1 MELDDTECIGG
12 AFRDGKSRLSVVGSD
27 RVGDALQQGVLGL
40 QQFVLARE
48 ELVVL
53 VEETVLCVD
62 VGVKGLRTS
71 GKQCRDA
78 LQRVGNAVQ
87 DLIVHNKVHSFN
99 IKFGE
104 K

>member
-1 MELDDTECIGG
+1 MELDGAELIGG
-12 AFRDGKSRLSVVGSD
+12 AFRDGKSGLSVGSD
-27 RVGDALQQGVLGL
+27 RVGDALQQGVLVF

-48 ELVVL
+48 EL
-53 VEETVLCVD
+53 E
-62 VGVKGLRTS
+62 
-71 GKQCRDA
+71 
-78 LQRVGNAVQ
+78 

>member
-1 MELDDTECIGG
+1 MELDAAELIGG
-12 AFRDGKSRLSVVGSD
+12 VFRDGKSGLSVGSD

-48 ELVVL
+48 EL
-53 VEETVLCVD
+53 E
-62 VGVKGLRTS
+62 
-71 GKQCRDA
+71 
-78 LQRVGNAVQ
+78 

>member
-1 MELDDTECIGG
+1 MELDAAELIGG
-12 AFRDGKSRLSVVGSD
+12 GVRGGKSGLSVGSD

-48 ELVVL
+48 EL
-53 VEETVLCVD
+53 D
-62 VGVKGLRTS
+62 
-71 GKQCRDA
+71 
-78 LQRVGNAVQ
+78 

>member
-1 MELDDTECIGG
+1 M
-12 AFRDGKSRLSVVGSD
+12 
-27 RVGDALQQGVLGL
+27 
-40 QQFVLARE
+40 
-48 ELVVL
+48 L
-53 VEETVLCVD
+53 VEETVLRAE
-62 VGVKGLRTS
+62 VGVEGLRTS

-87 DLIVHNKVHSFN
+87 DLIVHNKVHFLN

>member
-1 MELDDTECIGG
+1 MELGDIECIGG
-12 AFRDGKSRLSVVGSD
+12 AFRDGKSGLSVGSD
-27 RVGDALQQGVLGL
+27 RVGDALQQGVLVF

-48 ELVVL
+48 EL
-53 VEETVLCVD
+53 D
-62 VGVKGLRTS
+62 
-71 GKQCRDA
+71 
-78 LQRVGNAVQ
+78 

>member
-1 MELDDTECIGG
+1 MELGDTECIGG
-12 AFRDGKSRLSVVGSD
+12 AFRDGKSGLSVGSD
-27 RVGDALQQGVLGL
+27 RVGDALQQGVLVF

-48 ELVVL
+48 EL
-53 VEETVLCVD
+53 D
-62 VGVKGLRTS
+62 
-71 GKQCRDA
+71 
-78 LQRVGNAVQ
+78 

>member
-1 MELDDTECIGG
+1 MELGDAELIGG
-12 AFRDGKSRLSVVGSD
+12 AFRDGKSGLSVGSD

-53 VEETVLCVD
+53 VEETVLRAE
-62 VGVKGLRTS
+62 VGVEGLRTS